1 MNDRLREF
9 VEIHRDSFDDKEPSP
24 MILGRIKFDLK
35 KKTEKRKVLPIVLMK
50 WSVAAVIF
58 SLAGFGLFQLLNQRY
73 VPKEL
78 SREDF
83 KIQESTVGHSI
94 ILEDST
100 HTPSR
105 STAEI
110 SDTETILTSSK
121 SSLVRQA
128 FFSKLSNHTSASDRY
143 SAASSAAEIQKI
155 DNDIIGVLVKTMNE
169 DPNSNVRL
177 AALESLSR
185 FSKEPLV
192 KKQLIKSLSIQKD
205 PVVQIA
211 LIELLT
217 AMREH
222 KIIDELQKIANDE
235 TTAQPV
241 KDEAY
246 KSLNNLHS

>member
-24 MILGRIKFDLK
+24 MILGRIKSDLK
-35 KKTEKRKVLPIVLMK
+35 KRSEKRKVLPIVLMK
-50 WSVAAVIF
+50 WSVAAVIV
-58 SLAGFGLFQLLNQRY
+58 SLAGFGLFQLINQRY
-73 VPKEL
+73 VPIEL
-78 SREDF
+78 SRVDF
-83 KIQESTVGHSI
+83 KVPESPIGQSI
-94 ILEDST
+94 VLQDST
-100 HTPSR
+100 HISLR
-105 STAEI
+105 STGEI

-128 FFSKLSNHTSASDRY
+128 FFSKLSNLTSASDRY
-143 SAASSAAEIQKI
+143 SAASSVAEIQKI
-155 DNDIIGVLVKTMNE
+155 DSDIIGVLVKTMNE

-185 FSKEPLV
+185 FSREPLV

-217 AMREH
+217 AMREN
-222 KIIDELQKIANDE
+222 KIIEELQKITNDE
-235 TTAQPV
+235 TTTQPV